1 MRIFFA
7 VGLVAALAWVATPA
21 GADAPRSLGDVAP
34 KDKDRKKPAKVYT
47 EDDLHNSK
55 HTGTVSQPAAEGT
68 TTPAAD
74 ADAKKTDAAKTAAGD
89 KAAAAEKP
97 KTEDELHADAEKE
110 WRDKLTQAQADVTTW
125 TGEVNRLQTA
135 MNDTS
140 GPIYGP
146 GRAARADALEN
157 AKRQL
162 ATATQS
168 VADLQEQGR
177 RNRYH

>member
-1 MRIFFA
+1 MRRLFA
-7 VGLVAALAWVATPA
+7 VGVVAALAWIAPPV
-21 GADAPRSLGDVAP
+21 GADAPKSLGEVAA
-34 KDKDRKKPAKVYT
+34 KDKDKKKPAKVYT

-68 TTPAAD
+68 TTPAAGA
-74 ADAKKTDAAKTAAGD
+74 ADTKKDGEKTAPGD
-89 KAAAAEKP
+89 KVAPSEKP

-110 WRDKLTQAQADVTTW
+110 WRDKLTQAQADVNTW

-135 MNDTS
+135 LNDNT
-140 GPIYGP
+140 GAMYGP
-146 GRAARADALEN
+146 GRAAKADALEN

-162 ATATQS
+162 ATATQT

>member
-1 MRIFFA
+1 MRTFFA
-7 VGLVAALAWVATPA
+7 VGLVVALAWVASPA
-21 GADAPRSLGDVAP
+21 AADAPRSLGDVAP

-68 TTPAAD
+68 TAPAG
-74 ADAKKTDAAKTAAGD
+74 ADAKKTDADKAGD
-89 KAAAAEKP
+89 KAGEKAPAEKA
-97 KTEDELHADAEKE
+97 KTEDELRADAEKE

-162 ATATQS
+162 ATATQT